1 MTSKN
6 KWSYLKSGRTEATK
20 NLPLILS
27 LPLINSYRELLIDH
41 VEEGMSLLDVGAN
54 DRRLYNYITEKT
66 HKKIIYESYDIDN
79 SLFHDYYNI
88 DEIKKK
94 FDIITMFE
102 VVEHMEIDEIKKV
115 FCKVRDILNDG
126 GLFFVSTPNVYHP
139 VRFWR
144 DSSHITPFA
153 YDELVGLLISAN
165 FSDFRVYRIKKNM
178 KFKDLFRYWL
188 YKPLIK
194 LLGIDFAPG
203 IVVIGKAGLN
213 G

>member
-102 VVEHMEIDEIKKV
+102 VVEDRK
-115 FCKVRDILNDG
+115 
-126 GLFFVSTPNVYHP
+126 S
-139 VRFWR
+139 
-144 DSSHITPFA
+144 
-153 YDELVGLLISAN
+153 
-165 FSDFRVYRIKKNM
+165 
-178 KFKDLFRYWL
+178 
-188 YKPLIK
+188 
-194 LLGIDFAPG
+194 
-203 IVVIGKAGLN
+203 VV
-213 G
+213 